1 MFFKSPFLGAFLF
14 IMLIFNQILMNKKYI
29 LSYLITFFFLFQ
41 FIEADIEEVVV
52 TGSLIKVVEDDSSPI
67 EVITS
72 KEYDQLYITNVAE
85 ISK

>member
-29 LSYLITFFFLFQ
+29 LSYLIPFFFLFQ

-72 KEYDQLYITNVAE
+72 KEYDQLYILMLP
-85 ISK
+85 K